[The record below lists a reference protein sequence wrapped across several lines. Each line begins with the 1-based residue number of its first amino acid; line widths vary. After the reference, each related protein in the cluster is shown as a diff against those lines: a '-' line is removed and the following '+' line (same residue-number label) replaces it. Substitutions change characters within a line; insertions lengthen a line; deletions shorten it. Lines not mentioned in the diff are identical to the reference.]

1 MSSDR
6 MLEVNLGVDEHD
18 ELDRKID
25 RALGRVGML
34 LRTLFIIGVLVF
46 VGMFIVLPQWDS
58 VGPFITT
65 GLYLVFQLFYVAFLM
80 IFQFIVLFWFIGR
93 PRIYWLMPGETGVG
107 FKDYKGNPEVL
118 ESAQQVVTL
127 LKGVK
132 RFKQMGG
139 QPIRGLLLE
148 GPPGTGKSY
157 LGQAIA
163 TEAQLPFGYMSA
175 PSIQGM
181 FWGMDTLRVLSLYNK
196 ARKLARK
203 HGACILFIDEIDAIG
218 KARSGVGN
226 AGGFGG
232 MMFGGG
238 GGALNELLNQ
248 MDPLPRDGIKDKIL
262 RWFGMRKGKADQ
274 PPVLTIA
281 ATNLVSVLDQALL
294 RPGRFDRQLRVGA
307 PSYDGRREIFDYYLG
322 KVKHVDLPID
332 QMVAETV
339 NYTPAQIKHIV
350 NESVVHA
357 VWNGRDAISYED
369 FRWALETYEWG
380 LRMPVLG
387 MTYADKRRLAYHEAG
402 HAVAAVRLYKRYRVA
417 RATIEARHDIGAAAL
432 VSPKPIEEIH
442 TETKEELLAHM
453 QISLASRAA
462 EQLFLGPGEEMA
474 GASGDLANATNIAEQ
489 MVKLYGMNGSLVSV
503 GGAIGG
509 ANPFGMGGGGGG
521 GREVD
526 RLLDQN
532 FKRVKMLLEENR
544 ASVIAVAE
552 ALIEKHALMGD
563 EVYELCAKA
572 EARTNGHTNGKLEVP
587 PPDAPAFEIAA
598 GGQ

>member
-6 MLEVNLGVDEHD
+6 PLEVNLGVDEHD

-34 LRTLFIIGVLVF
+34 IRTLFIIGLLAFLSIF
-46 VGMFIVLPQWDS
+46 VVLPQWDS

-118 ESAQQVVTL
+118 ESARQVVTL

-163 TEAQLPFGYMSA
+163 TEAGLPFGYMSA

-218 KARSGVGN
+218 KSRSGVGN
-226 AGGFGG
+226 AGGIGG

-248 MDPLPRDGIKDKIL
+248 MDPLPRDGIKDKLL
-262 RWFGMRKGKADQ
+262 RWFGLRKGRSEQ

-281 ATNLVSVLDQALL
+281 ATNLVSVLDPALL
-294 RPGRFDRQLRVGA
+294 RPGRFDRQLRVA
-307 PSYDGRREIFDYYLG
+307 SPSFDGRKEVFEYYLA
-322 KVKHVDLPID
+322 KVKHVDLPLD

-357 VWNGRDAISYED
+357 VWNGRDAIDYND

-380 LRMPVLG
+380 LRMPVVG

-402 HAVAAVRLYKRYRVA
+402 HAVAAVKLLKRDRVA
-417 RATIEARHDIGAAAL
+417 RATIESRHDIGAAAL
-432 VSPKPIEEIH
+432 DAYKPVEEIH
-442 TETKEELLAHM
+442 TQTKEELVAHM
-453 QISLASRAA
+453 QISLASRAS

-474 GASGDLANATNIAEQ
+474 GASGDLANATRIAQ
-489 MVKLYGMNGSLVSV
+489 IMINYLGMNGSLISAEGM
-503 GGAIGG
+503 GGN
-509 ANPFGMGGGGGG
+509 NPFGMPMGGGGGG
-521 GREVD
+521 NSRDVE

-532 FKRVKMLLEENR
+532 FKRVKM
-544 ASVIAVAE
+544 
-552 ALIEKHALMGD
+552 
-563 EVYELCAKA
+563 
-572 EARTNGHTNGKLEVP
+572 
-587 PPDAPAFEIAA
+587 
-598 GGQ
+598 